1 MKKLL
6 STILHERTDT
16 IEYRAIRKNL
26 MVCAQNEKSEY
37 RTIKIQPKTITM
49 LQNNG
54 ITVEK
59 IKENGYEVYRLSW

>member
-6 STILHERTDT
+6 STILKERSDT
-16 IEYRAIRKNL
+16 VEFRSIRKHL
-26 MVCAQNEKSEY
+26 MICAQNEKFEY
-37 RTIKIQPKTITM
+37 RIIKIQPKTITM

-59 IKENGYEVYRLSW
+59 ITENSYEVYKLSW